1 MINRIDTALEAEE
14 FKHMQNML
22 EPLPLN
28 MVNEH
33 HMGMNQAKY
42 MQTRERVA
50 YTKID
55 QYNSN
60 PGTGG
65 AGGPYHVMGGYG
77 GGANANN
84 GSQSSKMKH
93 QN

>member
-1 MINRIDTALEAEE
+1 
-14 FKHMQNML
+14 
-22 EPLPLN
+22 
-28 MVNEH
+28 
-33 HMGMNQAKY
+33 MGMNQAKY
-42 MQTRERVA
+42 MRDRERAA

-65 AGGPYHVMGGYG
+65 GVGPYHAMGYG
-77 GGANANN
+77 GNANN

-93 QN
+93 SN